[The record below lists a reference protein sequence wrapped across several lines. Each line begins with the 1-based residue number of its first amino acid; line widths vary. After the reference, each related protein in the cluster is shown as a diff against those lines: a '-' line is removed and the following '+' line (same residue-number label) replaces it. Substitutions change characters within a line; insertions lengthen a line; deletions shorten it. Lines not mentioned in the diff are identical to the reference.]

1 MNNQTLQPCA
11 DAGSAPCHQHTHTFL
26 RSCEP
31 TSPLCLSAGLQ
42 VCDLR
47 PGEFV
52 HTCGDAH
59 VYANHVEP
67 LKQQLLNAPR
77 HFPRLLLNPAKRCID
92 DFTADDFELVGYSPH
107 KTIKMQMA
115 V

>member
-1 MNNQTLQPCA
+1 MHDLLTLIHFLLRALLDLHPRLPCL
-11 DAGSAPCHQHTHTFL
+11 HM
-26 RSCEP
+26 
-31 TSPLCLSAGLQ
+31 PLNVVPAQ
-42 VCDLR
+42 VCGLR

-59 VYANHVEP
+59 VYSNHVEP
-67 LKQQLLNAPR
+67 LKQQLLNPPR
-77 HFPRLLLNPAKRCID
+77 HLPRLLLNPAKTSID
-92 DFTADDFELVGYSPH
+92 AFVAEDFELVGYSPH